1 MILNKLCDGMEVHMS
16 PDSLCSDGYERPLC
30 VTPAASFFFPL
41 ANAWQLVSQWE
52 RLFVQLEQTLATSV
66 PLLVS

>member
-1 MILNKLCDGMEVHMS
+1 MEVHMS
-16 PDSLCSDGYERPLC
+16 PDSLCSEGCERPSVCDSSCLL
-30 VTPAASFFFPL
+30 FFPL